1 MAPPLAKD
9 EAMPR
14 TEEYFEKA
22 LAMDAELIHEMK
34 DEIAKLKSKVNRL
47 EQKLASKKT
56 IIKVLNETNAKTA
69 ELKRIKCKGVG
80 DNDGFFEL

>member
-1 MAPPLAKD
+1 MSENKKFNFRHWSEMAPPLAKD

-34 DEIAKLKSKVNRL
+34 DEIAELKSKVNRL
-47 EQKLASKKT
+47 EQKLVSKKSDNGRGQY
-56 IIKVLNETNAKTA
+56 VL
-69 ELKRIKCKGVG
+69 RP
-80 DNDGFFEL
+80 